1 MDGLSNQAAEMDLE
15 GWNFQLQS
23 LRKLKII
30 KRSDMDGDGSDGAD
44 AEIGLE
50 IALVEVSSIFSSIF
64 GPRENSDF
72 RKWPTM

>member
-1 MDGLSNQAAEMDLE
+1 M
-15 GWNFQLQS
+15 
-23 LRKLKII
+23 I

-64 GPRENSDF
+64 GPRENFEF
-72 RKWPTM
+72 RKCSTM